1 MSNDATRATWKLGKE
16 ITAIQKL
23 ILLSLA
29 DRAGENAE
37 CWPSIK
43 RIILDTNLDRKTLID
58 NRQQLIEKGY
68 IEYTG
73 DMRGRSKQ
81 IPVMRLTYV
90 SHREDEEEKPKPKPT
105 STNNGTSPENG
116 TSTSP
121 ENGTG
126 DQSQKRDTET
136 KTNEPIS
143 LTTTTSS
150 IVFSEQTDKEILELK
165 IAHLPNDQR
174 DNDEFL
180 KQCKWHVD
188 KQKNDYTIQQRIG
201 GLKNLIKRG
210 SFETPMTYPKQKSNG
225 TGESDLVIYS
235 RYINGL
241 KNDMA
246 LGLLPPDTIIP
257 EFKEWER
264 NRANVSS

>member
-43 RIILDTNLDRKTLID
+43 RITLDTNLDRKTLID

-73 DMRGRSKQ
+73 EMRGRSKQ

-90 SHREDEEEKPKPKPT
+90 SHREDENDIPKPKPT
-105 STNNGTSPENG
+105 STENG
-116 TSTSP
+116 TGSNLPPSTST

-126 DQSQKRDTET
+126 DQYRKRDTET
-136 KTNEPIS
+136 KTTEPIS

-150 IVFSEQTDKEILELK
+150 IVFSEQIDKEILELK
-165 IAHLPNDQR
+165 NAHLPTDQR
-174 DNDEFL
+174 EPEEFL
-180 KQCKWHVD
+180 NQCKWHVD
-188 KQKNDYTIQQRIG
+188 KQKNYYNTQQRIG

-210 SFETPMTYPKQKSNG
+210 SFETPMTYPKQKTNG
-225 TGESDLVIYS
+225 NGESDLVIYS
-235 RYINGL
+235 RYMNGI
-241 KNDMA
+241 KSDIS
-246 LGLLPPDTIIP
+246 LGLLPGDTVIP
-257 EFKEWER
+257 GFEEWQR
-264 NRANVSS
+264 TVANA